1 MRKKNE
7 TIGCYGISDDRIPGQ
22 RKDPVS
28 DIYVGAGLF
37 SDPGEDA
44 SDPL

>member
-1 MRKKNE
+1 MDEIKVP
-7 TIGCYGISDDRIPGQ
+7 IYLM